1 MFESPLF
8 SVLFRIIFNFGISSS
23 PTFDQGLVDESS
35 QTKDHDTRK
44 TYHHYNYYW
53 LHIVVLFLFVEEQK
67 MKNKPINPL
76 KTAIMGVLLM
86 GSLITSSTHASE
98 ASDAIDKINAQFEAG
113 FTNGKAKT
121 IADVYTQDAQILP
134 PNSKIITGYDAIL
147 AFWQGA
153 IDMGITSAD
162 LDTIEQDEQGDT
174 AIEIGKY
181 VLRGESDNVLDEGK
195 YIVVWKKRNAGW
207 KYFRDMWSSG
217 LPAN

>member
-1 MFESPLF
+1 
-8 SVLFRIIFNFGISSS
+8 
-23 PTFDQGLVDESS
+23 
-35 QTKDHDTRK
+35 
-44 TYHHYNYYW
+44 
-53 LHIVVLFLFVEEQK
+53 

-113 FTNGKAKT
+113 FTNGEAKT

-162 LDTIEQDEQGDT
+162 LDTIELDEQGDT

-181 VLRGESDNVLDEGK
+181 VLKGESDNVLDEGK

-207 KYFRDMWSSG
+207 KYFRDMWSSA